1 MLSDLKNKSRHYSK
15 LDLMIFLIFSLVS
28 IIFAVTLGQDV
39 SIDRNAYHIYN
50 GWALINSRID
60 IDVTA
65 ADGLHGYFSP
75 VLDAIQYLG
84 FHYLYPVI
92 YVSILGVI
100 SGIGAF
106 ICYKI
111 NKIILPN
118 NLFIILCATLISTT
132 GVASLV
138 QMAIITNENI
148 IALILIFGFYQI
160 LQYYQNSNSKHVILS
175 GIALGLA
182 FGFKMTAITSIC
194 AIIVSFSLQTRNR
207 KKMILILLSTFIL
220 TFILVDGFWLL
231 KMYHMFGNPIYPN
244 FGHLINPKTAI
255 NFSRDDRF
263 IPKDLNHFLLMPF
276 YIGKFSIGFNAE
288 PGMSDWR
295 FFFSFISILV
305 IIVTWRKHYSIRYTQ
320 QLPIS
325 QIALQQTYIRFTA
338 ATFLIAFYVWMLLF
352 SIQRYAIF
360 LEYLSGTIVIYGVT
374 RIQLMCI
381 NNSKH
386 LKVALIVS
394 CLILTSAIVMT
405 TRFVPSS
412 RVPISIPLKTI
423 NAKITDSLVVLG
435 GVTSYIAPL
444 LGPSNIYINTPDNY
458 FNCEINRKKK
468 EDLIKYYKAHSKKIY
483 FIYLDSNHEDLKW
496 LSVYGLSISQNDCYK
511 LSTPAH
517 ENLCLLN

>member
-1 MLSDLKNKSRHYSK
+1 MLTPLKHKNKLSLN
-15 LDLMIFLIFSLVS
+15 LDLIILLIFSIVS
-28 IIFAVTLGQDV
+28 IVFALILGQDV

-50 GWALINSRID
+50 GWALINSRTD

-84 FHYLYPVI
+84 FHYLCPVI
-92 YVSILGVI
+92 YVSMLGMI

-111 NKIILPN
+111 NKMILPN
-118 NLFIILCATLISTT
+118 NLLIILCATLISTT

-160 LQYYQNSNSKHVILS
+160 LKYYQNPKSKHLIFS

-182 FGFKMTAITSIC
+182 FGFKMTAVTSIC
-194 AIIVSFSLQTRNR
+194 AIIVGCFLQARNH
-207 KKMILILLSTFIL
+207 KTKFLILLFTFIL

-231 KMYHMFGNPIYPN
+231 KMYRMFGNPIYPN

-263 IPKDLNHFLLMPF
+263 IPKDLKHFLLMPF
-276 YIGKFSIGFNAE
+276 YIGKFSIGLNAE

-295 FFFSFISILV
+295 LFFSFISILG
-305 IIVTWRKHYSIRYTQ
+305 IILTWRKQYNTKLPQ
-320 QLPIS
+320 QLPVS
-325 QIALQQTYIRFTA
+325 QIALHQTYIRFTV

-352 SIQRYAIF
+352 SIQRYTIF

-374 RIQLMCI
+374 RIQLMK
-381 NNSKH
+381 NSKH
-386 LKVALIVS
+386 LRVAMIVS
-394 CLILTSAIVMT
+394 CVVLTLAIVVT

-412 RVPISIPLKTI
+412 RVPISIQLKTI
-423 NAKITDSLVVLG
+423 NAKMTDSLVVLG

-444 LGPSNIYINTPDNY
+444 LGLSNVYINTPDNS
-458 FNCEINRKKK
+458 FNCEMNRKKK
-468 EDLIKYYKAHSKKIY
+468 EDLIKYYKAHNKKIY
-483 FIYLDSNHEDLKW
+483 FIYPDSNHEDLNW
-496 LSVYGLSISQNDCYK
+496 LSAYGLAINENDCYK

-517 ENLCLLN
+517 ENLCLLH

>member
-1 MLSDLKNKSRHYSK
+1 MLSYLKNKSRHYSK
-15 LDLMIFLIFSLVS
+15 LDLMILLIFSLVS

-84 FHYLYPVI
+84 FYYLYPVI
-92 YVSILGVI
+92 YVSILGMI

-118 NLFIILCATLISTT
+118 NLLMILCATLISTT

-160 LQYYQNSNSKHVILS
+160 LQYYQNSNSKHLILS

-182 FGFKMTAITSIC
+182 FGFKMTAVTSIC
-194 AIIVSFSLQTRNR
+194 AIIVSFSIQTRNH
-207 KKMILILLSTFIL
+207 KKMILILLSAFIL

-231 KMYHMFGNPIYPN
+231 KMYHIFGNPIYPN

-263 IPKDLNHFLLMPF
+263 IPKDLQHFIFMPF
-276 YIGKFSIGFNAE
+276 YIGKFSIGLNAE
-288 PGMSDWR
+288 PGLSDWR
-295 FFFSFISILV
+295 FFFSFISLL
-305 IIVTWRKHYSIRYTQ
+305 IIIITWRKQYNTNLKQ

-325 QIALQQTYIRFTA
+325 QIVLQQTYIKFIV

-352 SIQRYAIF
+352 SIQRYTIF

-374 RIQLMCI
+374 RIQLMK
-381 NNSKH
+381 NSKN
-386 LKVALIVS
+386 LRMVMIIM
-394 CLILTSAIVMT
+394 CLISTLALVMT

-412 RVPISIPLKTI
+412 RVPISRQLKTI
-423 NAKITDSLVVLG
+423 NAKMTDSLVVLG

-444 LGPSNIYINTPDNY
+444 LGPSNVYINTPDNY

-496 LSVYGLSISQNDCYK
+496 LSAYGLSISQNDCYK

-517 ENLCLLN
+517 ENLCLLH